1 MDRGARRSAIRS
13 CLREALKSAVYGAF
27 SSAHLEFFAAR
38 RGTGHVLNLHR
49 VHPDASPFWPP
60 IHPDQLDWLIGRLKH
75 VGSFVDIKELA
86 SIPVPATER
95 IFVLSFDDGYADF
108 LQYALP
114 VIESHGVPSNLNI
127 VAQPT
132 LTGLPIWSA
141 RLYDALSHLEDG
153 DLDVIDRLL
162 PEARNLSRRG
172 SLEHMG
178 FAISNHVRQLPI
190 NERLAV
196 IEKIEEAGRPN
207 LDPVRALTVPE
218 ITALAPSVHVGAHGG
233 THESMAQASVSEF
246 EADFEMCRD
255 LFENHLGRPLVT
267 YAFPLGGYRTEH
279 LDFLRASG
287 VEQILLVGEKT
298 TKGGSPV
305 LPRLTIGGRLRGQF
319 LAKSVGVAMRAG

>member
-1 MDRGARRSAIRS
+1 MDHGARRSGVQSR
-13 CLREALKSAVYGAF
+13 LRELFKSAAYGAF
-27 SSAHLEFFAAR
+27 SSAHLEFLVAR

-49 VHPDASPFWPP
+49 VHPGASPFWPP

-75 VGSFVDIKELA
+75 VGSFVDVRELA

-95 IFVLSFDDGYADF
+95 VFVLSFDDGYADF
-108 LQYALP
+108 LQHALP
-114 VIESHGVPSNLNI
+114 VIESHGIPSNLNI
-127 VAQPT
+127 VAQST

-141 RLYDALSHLEDG
+141 SLYDALSQLEGG
-153 DLDVIDRLL
+153 DLDVLDGLL
-162 PEARNLSRRG
+162 PEARNLTHSG
-172 SLEHMG
+172 SPEHVG

-190 NERLAV
+190 SERLAV

-207 LDPVRALTVPE
+207 LDPVRALTVQE
-218 ITALAPSVHVGAHGG
+218 ITALPASVHVGAHGG
-233 THESMAQASVSEF
+233 THESMAHASVSEL

-287 VEQILLVGEKT
+287 VEQILLVGERT

-319 LAKSVGVAMRAG
+319 LAKSVGVAIKAG

>member
-1 MDRGARRSAIRS
+1 MDRGARRSVIRS
-13 CLREALKSAVYGAF
+13 CLREALKSAAYGAF

-114 VIESHGVPSNLNI
+114 VIESHGIPSNLNI

-141 RLYDALSHLEDG
+141 RLYDALSHLEGG
-153 DLDVIDRLL
+153 DLDVIDGLL
-162 PEARNLSRRG
+162 PAAQSLSHRG

-218 ITALAPSVHVGAHGG
+218 ITALPPSVHVGAHGG
-233 THESMAQASVSEF
+233 THESMAQASISEF
-246 EADFEMCRD
+246 EADFKMCRD

-298 TKGGSPV
+298 TKGGGPI

-319 LAKSVGVAMRAG
+319 LAKSVGVAIKAG

>member
-13 CLREALKSAVYGAF
+13 CLREALKSAAYGAF

-114 VIESHGVPSNLNI
+114 VIESHGIPSNLNI

-141 RLYDALSHLEDG
+141 RLYDALSHLEGG
-153 DLDVIDRLL
+153 DLDVIDGLL
-162 PEARNLSRRG
+162 PAAQSLSHRG
-172 SLEHMG
+172 SL
-178 FAISNHVRQLPI
+178 
-190 NERLAV
+190 
-196 IEKIEEAGRPN
+196 
-207 LDPVRALTVPE
+207 
-218 ITALAPSVHVGAHGG
+218 
-233 THESMAQASVSEF
+233 
-246 EADFEMCRD
+246 
-255 LFENHLGRPLVT
+255 
-267 YAFPLGGYRTEH
+267 
-279 LDFLRASG
+279 
-287 VEQILLVGEKT
+287 
-298 TKGGSPV
+298 
-305 LPRLTIGGRLRGQF
+305 
-319 LAKSVGVAMRAG
+319 